1 MPPKKETVGD
11 CKISCKDVNES
22 LFLESE
28 IFLDTIKHVDVLP
41 PKYVNELHNLK
52 QPGINTWLR
61 VCHLLLVFARLWDHT
76 LNILSNS
83 WNGLS
88 YYKMY
93 TVSCQALIPRVIV
106 TLFNVRVSLWRQRPL
121 FRILTFLTHFLNET
135 SAFKRMTTA
144 FLIEMWGGHLL
155 RNVGTMFYSCVSR
168 SSDRESKSLTTN
180 A

>member
-22 LFLESE
+22 LFLERE
-28 IFLDTIKHVDVLP
+28 IFLVTIKHVDVLP
-41 PKYVNELHNLK
+41 PKYVNESHYLK
-52 QPGINTWLR
+52 QPRINTWLR

-83 WNGLS
+83 SKGLI

-106 TLFNVRVSLWRQRPL
+106 TLFNVGVNLWRQRPL
-121 FRILTFLTHFLNET
+121 FRILTFLTHFVNET
-135 SAFKRMTTA
+135 PAFKRMSTA
-144 FLIEMWGGHLL
+144 FFCWKV
-155 RNVGTMFYSCVSR
+155 R
-168 SSDRESKSLTTN
+168 
-180 A
+180 